1 MKTYKMKATADI
13 RIRLADGVKT
23 DVTKWSVVDCNE
35 DQVALFIANGFVKAD
50 DIPKKWEIQ
59 TTDASNDDI
68 VEKKGKKVSKK

>member
-35 DQVALFIANGFVKAD
+35 DQVALFIANGFVKTD
-50 DIPKKWEIQ
+50 DIPKKVRNTNYWCI
-59 TTDASNDDI
+59 
-68 VEKKGKKVSKK
+68 